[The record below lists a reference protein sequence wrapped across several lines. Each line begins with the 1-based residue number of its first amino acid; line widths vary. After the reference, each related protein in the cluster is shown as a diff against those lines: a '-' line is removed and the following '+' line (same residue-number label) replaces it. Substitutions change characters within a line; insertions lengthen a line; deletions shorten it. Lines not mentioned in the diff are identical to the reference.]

1 MVGRPRYSQLQVRL
15 ANREIL
21 LPKSMSEFLVI
32 KIYSFGFN
40 ILMSDSP
47 KLLRTTQGTIWV
59 VHWATQ
65 DFSLAAALVHAW
77 CYVSEWHKFGIAIVF
92 REPDNCWGTRDS
104 KAASVDRSVTGP
116 TIATMNLAFPIRL
129 LASAFILLLASAFI
143 FLLSHL
149 KLITLPMH
157 SPTNTRHNITS
168 KDKFGTGTP
177 HLADMPTAVHRQNS
191 WKITGWS
198 HGTVSM
204 AMHCLG
210 YNKLTPDGSLAN
222 HIFDAA
228 VAVAVFDTGSEAFFF
243 RIRHTAPLCTPW
255 DHSCLNFTNDKCNTQ
270 AIGFRTTHVTAP
282 SSDDT

>member
-1 MVGRPRYSQLQVRL
+1 
-15 ANREIL
+15 
-21 LPKSMSEFLVI
+21 
-32 KIYSFGFN
+32 
-40 ILMSDSP
+40 MSDSP
-47 KLLRTTQGTIWV
+47 KLLPTTRGTIWV

-65 DFSLAAALVHAW
+65 DFSLAATLVHAW
-77 CYVSEWHKFGIAIVF
+77 CDVSEWHKFAIAIVTLMF
-92 REPDNCWGTRDS
+92 REPDDCWGTRDS
-104 KAASVDRSVTGP
+104 KAASVDKSVTGP
-116 TIATMNLAFPIRL
+116 TTATMNLAFPIRL
-129 LASAFILLLASAFI
+129 LASAFI
-143 FLLSHL
+143 FLPSNL

-168 KDKFGTGTP
+168 NDKFGTGTP
-177 HLADMPTAVHRQNS
+177 HLADMPSAVHRQNS

-228 VAVAVFDTGSEAFFF
+228 VAVAVFDTGSGAFFF
-243 RIRHTAPLCTPW
+243 RIRHNAPLCTPW

-270 AIGFRTTHVTAP
+270 AIGFRTTTHVTAP
-282 SSDDT
+282 SSDNT

>member
-1 MVGRPRYSQLQVRL
+1 
-15 ANREIL
+15 
-21 LPKSMSEFLVI
+21 
-32 KIYSFGFN
+32 
-40 ILMSDSP
+40 MSDSP

-65 DFSLAAALVHAW
+65 DFSLAAAPVHAW
-77 CYVSEWHKFGIAIVF
+77 CDDVSEWQKFAIAIVTLVF
-92 REPDNCWGTRDS
+92 LEPGDCWGTRDS

-116 TIATMNLAFPIRL
+116 TTATMNLAFPIR
-129 LASAFILLLASAFI
+129 LLASAFI

-157 SPTNTRHNITS
+157 SPTNTRHHITS

-228 VAVAVFDTGSEAFFF
+228 VVVAVFDTGSEAFFF
-243 RIRHTAPLCTPW
+243 GFATPHHCAPLETIP
-255 DHSCLNFTNDKCNTQ
+255 
-270 AIGFRTTHVTAP
+270 V
-282 SSDDT
+282 